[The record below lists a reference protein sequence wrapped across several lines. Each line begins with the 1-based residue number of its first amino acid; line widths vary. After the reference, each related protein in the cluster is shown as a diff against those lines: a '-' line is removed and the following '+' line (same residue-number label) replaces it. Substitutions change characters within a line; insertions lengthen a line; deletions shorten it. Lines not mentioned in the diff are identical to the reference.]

1 MTDNAQESED
11 WTLQLNANKS
21 IGDDAFRRGN
31 YEEAIQHYTTAL
43 SLDPTHAALLSNRSA
58 AYLKMGHK
66 SKALY
71 DAQQI
76 DVNVMGIKANSR
88 LGAALQSLGRYEPA
102 LAEWQRVL
110 EKDPQ
115 NTAAIQGKEVCERE
129 LKKLK
134 EQEEE
139 KTEEVEKDE
148 SDDDLDDFFN
158 DIQEAATQAVKQQ
171 FVPDIS
177 AEAIRN
183 HKKDLGT
190 AKEQTERLLASNY
203 QWRNLNPFLVL
214 DLPHNSSEEEI
225 SRRFKALSLLLHPD
239 KQHGVSDEEKERT
252 QQAYDEVLQAKTKLQ
267 DENKLKHVR
276 DLIDEGYRQGKLDWE
291 ASGKQ
296 GSLEEAKIKAA
307 QKIFATAEYNRRQTE
322 QRMRN
327 HEKREREQEDEELQ
341 KEKKEREFNTN
352 WSEKNRQEN
361 RVGNWRDFA
370 NKKRK
375 I

>member
-1 MTDNAQESED
+1 MADNSPQETED

-21 IGDDAFRRGN
+21 LGDDAFRRGH
-31 YEEAIQHYTTAL
+31 YDEAIQHYTTAL

-58 AYLKMGHK
+58 AYLKAGHK
-66 SKALY
+66 SKALH

-76 DVNVMGIKANSR
+76 DVTVLGIKAYSR

-102 LAEWQRVL
+102 LKEWQRVL

-115 NTAAIQGKEVCERE
+115 NVAAVQGKEVCERE
-129 LKKLK
+129 LEKLK
-134 EQEEE
+134 EEE
-139 KTEEVEKDE
+139 KSKNVEKE
-148 SDDDLDDFFN
+148 CSDDDLDDFFN
-158 DIQEAATQAVKQQ
+158 DVQEAAEQAVKQQ
-171 FVPDIS
+171 FVPETLTD
-177 AEAIRN
+177 AIRN

-190 AKEQTERLLASNY
+190 AKEQTERLLGPNY
-203 QWRNLNPFLVL
+203 QWRNLNPFFVL
-214 DLPHNSSEEEI
+214 DLAHDSNEEEI

-239 KQHGVSDEEKERT
+239 KQHGVSDGERERI

-267 DENKLKHVR
+267 DENKRKHVR
-276 DLIDEGYRQGKLDWE
+276 NLIDEGNRQGKLDWE

-296 GSLEEAKIKAA
+296 GSLEEAKSKAV
-307 QKIFATAEYNRRQTE
+307 QKIFATAEYNRRQAE

-327 HEKREREQEDEELQ
+327 HEKREREQEEEALQ
-341 KEKKEREFNTN
+341 KEKKEREFNAK
-352 WSEKNRQEN
+352 WSETNRQEN

-375 I
+375 T